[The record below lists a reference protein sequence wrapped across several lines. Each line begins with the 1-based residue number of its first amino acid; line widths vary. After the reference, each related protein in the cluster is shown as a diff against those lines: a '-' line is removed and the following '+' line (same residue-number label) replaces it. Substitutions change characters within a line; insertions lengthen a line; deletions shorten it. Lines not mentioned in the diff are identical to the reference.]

1 MAENTIQWDKDAD
14 GIVTL
19 TMDDPSGS
27 ANVMNEAYIES
38 MGKAV
43 DRLVAE
49 KDSITGVV
57 ITSAKKTFF
66 AGGDLTSMITAG
78 KEGLLRTG
86 DHHAGDRMLLRGNA
100 IHGLAHRLDVGFVHY
115 VGRPRR
121 VVHGQCDDAVGIFIP
136 LNGVVCHA
144 IKPSR

>member
-1 MAENTIQWDKDAD
+1 MPDNTIQWDKDAD

-27 ANVMNEAYIES
+27 TNVMNEAYIES

-57 ITSAKKTFF
+57 VASAKKPSSP
-66 AGGDLTSMITAG
+66 AATS
-78 KEGLLRTG
+78 
-86 DHHAGDRMLLRGNA
+86 
-100 IHGLAHRLDVGFVHY
+100 
-115 VGRPRR
+115 RR
-121 VVHGQCDDAVGIFIP
+121 
-136 LNGVVCHA
+136 
-144 IKPSR
+144 

>member
-1 MAENTIQWDKDAD
+1 MSENTIQWDKDAD

-19 TMDDPSGS
+19 TVDTQAGS

-49 KDSITGVV
+49 EDSVTGVV

-66 AGGDLTSMITAG
+66 AGGDLTAMIKAG
-78 KEGLLRTG
+78 PEDAGQSFDTVETVKKQLRTLETLG
-86 DHHAGDRMLLRGNA
+86 KPVVAAINGAALGGGLEIALACHHHIRA
-100 IHGLAHRLDVGFVHY
+100 DVKGSAL
-115 VGRPRR
+115 GSP
-121 VVHGQCDDAVGIFIP
+121 
-136 LNGVVCHA
+136 
-144 IKPSR
+144 